1 MNIKRIQISLIL
13 LFIFIF
19 NNNSVSGKIKPEKE
33 LIEQRKNCIIVY
45 GDTRT
50 NHNIHREIVNSIIK
64 LKPIVVFHTGDL
76 VSNGNNENQWNIF
89 NDIVKDLL
97 KTTKFYPALGNHEKN
112 SHLYFDNFEL
122 PNNERWYAVDI
133 GNIHFIIL
141 DTNPKIEK
149 NSKQYKWLENDL
161 KNIKPNI
168 KYKIAIFHHPPFSS
182 GPHREDEKDL
192 RKSIVPLFEKYGLDI
207 AFSGH
212 DHVYER
218 LFRNNIFY
226 IVTGAGGAPLYEK
239 KRDLPFSQKFISKY
253 SFCCMYKKK
262 NKLIVDVFD
271 RKLKL
276 IDTFYIKK

>member
-1 MNIKRIQISLIL
+1 MNTKRIQISLIL
-13 LFIFIF
+13 FSIFIF
-19 NNNSVSGKIKPEKE
+19 NNHSVSGKIKPEKE

-64 LKPIVVFHTGDL
+64 LKPVAVFHTGDL
-76 VSNGNNENQWNIF
+76 VANGNVKKQWHIF
-89 NDIVKDLL
+89 NNIIKDLL
-97 KTTKFYPALGNHEKN
+97 KITKFYPALGNHERN
-112 SHLYFDNFEL
+112 SHLYFDNFKL

-149 NSKQYKWLENDL
+149 DSKQYNFLENEL
-161 KNIKPNI
+161 KNINPNI
-168 KYKIAIFHHPPFSS
+168 NYKIAIFHHPPFSS

-192 RKSIVPLFEKYGLDI
+192 RKSIIPLFEKYGLDI
-207 AFSGH
+207 AFNGH
-212 DHVYER
+212 DHIYER

-239 KRDLPFSQKFISKY
+239 KREIPFSQKFISEY
-253 SFCCMYKKK
+253 SFCCMYKKEE
-262 NKLIVDVFD
+262 KLIIDVFD

-276 IDTFYIKK
+276 IDSFYIKK

>member
-1 MNIKRIQISLIL
+1 MQISLIL

-64 LKPIVVFHTGDL
+64 LKPIAVFHTGDL
-76 VSNGNNENQWNIF
+76 VSNGNKENQWNIF

-122 PNNERWYAVDI
+122 PNNERWYTVDI

-161 KNIKPNI
+161 KIIKSNI

-207 AFSGH
+207 AFNGH

-218 LFRNNIFY
+218 LFLNNIFY

-239 KRDLPFSQKFISKY
+239 KRELPFSQKFISKY

>member
-1 MNIKRIQISLIL
+1 MQISLIL

-33 LIEQRKNCIIVY
+33 LIEQRKSCIIVY

-64 LKPIVVFHTGDL
+64 LKPIAVFHTGDL
-76 VSNGNNENQWNIF
+76 VSNGNKENQWNIF

-122 PNNERWYAVDI
+122 PNNERWYTVDI

-161 KNIKPNI
+161 KIIKSNI

-207 AFSGH
+207 AFNGH

-218 LFRNNIFY
+218 LFLNNIFY

-239 KRDLPFSQKFISKY
+239 KRELPFSQKFISKY

>member
-64 LKPIVVFHTGDL
+64 LKPIAVFHTGDL
-76 VSNGNNENQWNIF
+76 VSNGNKENQWSIF

-97 KTTKFYPALGNHEKN
+97 KTTEFYPALGNHEKN

-149 NSKQYKWLENDL
+149 DSKQYNWLENDL
-161 KNIKPNI
+161 KNINQNI

-192 RKSIVPLFEKYGLDI
+192 RKSIIPLFEKYGLDI
-207 AFSGH
+207 AFNGH
-212 DHVYER
+212 DHIYER

-239 KRDLPFSQKFISKY
+239 KRELPFSQKFISEY
-253 SFCCMYKKK
+253 SFCCMYKKEK
-262 NKLIVDVFD
+262 KLIIDVFD

-276 IDTFYIKK
+276 IDSFYIKK

>member
-1 MNIKRIQISLIL
+1 MQVFLIL

-19 NNNSVSGKIKPEKE
+19 NNNPVSGEIKQKKE
-33 LIEQRKNCIIVY
+33 LIGQRKNCIIVY

-50 NHNIHREIVNSIIK
+50 NHNIHREIINSIIK
-64 LKPIVVFHTGDL
+64 LKPIAVFHTGDL
-76 VSNGNNENQWNIF
+76 VANGDSKKQWRIF
-89 NDIVKDLL
+89 NDIIKDLL
-97 KTTKFYPALGNHEKN
+97 KITKFYPALGNHEKN

-122 PNNERWYAVDI
+122 PNNERWYTVDI

-149 NSKQYKWLENDL
+149 DSKQYKWLENDL
-161 KNIKPNI
+161 KNIKSNI

-192 RKSIVPLFEKYGLDI
+192 RKSIVPLFEKYCLDI
-207 AFSGH
+207 AFGGH
-212 DHVYER
+212 DHIYER

-226 IVTGAGGAPLYEK
+226 IVTGAGGAPLYKK
-239 KRDLPFSQKFISKY
+239 KRDLPFSQKFISEY

>member
-1 MNIKRIQISLIL
+1 MNTKRVQLSLIL

-19 NNNSVSGKIKPEKE
+19 NNNSAFGKIKHEKE
-33 LIEQRKNCIIVY
+33 LIEQRKNCIVVY

-50 NHNIHREIVNSIIK
+50 NYSIHQEIVNSIIK
-64 LKPIVVFHTGDL
+64 LKPIAVFHTGDL
-76 VSNGNNENQWNIF
+76 VANGNVKKQWHIF
-89 NDIVKDLL
+89 NNTIKDLL
-97 KTTKFYPALGNHEKN
+97 KITKFYPALGNHERN

-122 PNNERWYAVDI
+122 PNNERWYTVDI
-133 GNIHFIIL
+133 GNIHFIVL
-141 DTNPKIEK
+141 DTNPKIK
-149 NSKQYKWLENDL
+149 KDSKQYKWLKNDL
-161 KNIKPNI
+161 ENIKSNI

-182 GPHREDEKDL
+182 GPHREDEKGL

-212 DHVYER
+212 DHIYER
-218 LFRNNIFY
+218 LFRNKIFY

-239 KRDLPFSQKFISKY
+239 KRDLPFSQKFISEY
-253 SFCCMYKKK
+253 SFCCMYKKE